1 MPAASAPL
9 TSSSTPVAAG
19 TRGTR
24 STPRPRCNPAD
35 HAKLRHSCTDF
46 CPWSLK
52 IRPRYHSGE
61 VTSDVEK
68 RSRREELRSFLKT
81 CRARLTPQDVGLTSA
96 GRRRVSGLRREEVA
110 ELSGMS
116 LEWYTLLETAQDI
129 RVSPR
134 LLDRI
139 SNALRLNDQE
149 KLQLF
154 LLAIEELPW

>member
-1 MPAASAPL
+1 
-9 TSSSTPVAAG
+9 
-19 TRGTR
+19 
-24 STPRPRCNPAD
+24 
-35 HAKLRHSCTDF
+35 
-46 CPWSLK
+46 
-52 IRPRYHSGE
+52 